1 MRNSQRGITLL
12 GWVILLAP
20 VAVLVYAAIRLTPIY
35 LNYFHVVKALE
46 ETASESKGEA
56 INPAA
61 IHASLERRFDVEYV
75 EVPDAKD
82 IDVHRNGEQWVATA
96 KYEQQ
101 APLFGNLSLLVN
113 FEKEVVLNK
122 EAESK

>member
-12 GWVILLAP
+12 GWVILLVP
-20 VAVLVYAAIRLTPIY
+20 VAILVYAAIRLTPIY
-35 LNYFHVVKALE
+35 MNYFHVVKALE

-75 EVPDAKD
+75 EIPDAKE
-82 IDVHRNGEQWVATA
+82 IDVHRDGERWVAIA
-96 KYEQQ
+96 KYEQV

-113 FEKEVVLNK
+113 FDKEVELNK
-122 EAESK
+122 EAELK